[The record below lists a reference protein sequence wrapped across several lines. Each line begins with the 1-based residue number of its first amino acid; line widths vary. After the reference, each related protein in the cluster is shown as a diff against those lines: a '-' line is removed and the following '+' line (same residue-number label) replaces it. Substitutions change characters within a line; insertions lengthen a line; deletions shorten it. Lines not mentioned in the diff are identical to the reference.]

1 LQRFR
6 FEDSML
12 RVTRVTPKPDE
23 VILVLEGRLYGEWV
37 ELLEDE
43 CAQLLRTD
51 RRVLL
56 DLASVSFVDRRGARL
71 LRDLAMGRV
80 SLINCP
86 PLVDEL
92 VREDA
97 S

>member
-1 LQRFR
+1 
-6 FEDSML
+6 ML
-12 RVTRVTPKPDE
+12 RLTRTTRRTDE
-23 VILVLEGRLYGEWV
+23 VVLLLEGRLYGEWV
-37 ELLEDE
+37 ALLEDE
-43 CAQLLRTD
+43 CTHLLQAN

-56 DLASVSFVDRRGARL
+56 DLAQLSFVDRRGARL
-71 LRDLAMGRV
+71 LRDLGSRV
-80 SLINCP
+80 VLINCP

>member
-1 LQRFR
+1 
-6 FEDSML
+6 ML
-12 RVTRVTPKPDE
+12 RLTRTTRHTGE
-23 VILVLEGRLYGEWV
+23 VVLILEGRLYGEWV
-37 ELLEDE
+37 ALLEDE
-43 CAQLLRTD
+43 CTHLLQTH

-56 DLASVSFVDRRGARL
+56 DLASLSFVDRRGARL
-71 LRDLAMGRV
+71 LRDLRNRV
-80 SLINCP
+80 DLINCP

>member
-1 LQRFR
+1 MFR
-6 FEDSML
+6 L
-12 RVTRVTPKPDE
+12 TRVTPAPDE
-23 VILVLEGRLYGEWV
+23 VVLVIEGRLYGEWV

-43 CAQLLRTD
+43 CAQLLRTTQ
-51 RRVLL
+51 RVLL
-56 DLASVSFVDRRGARL
+56 DLASLSFVDRRGARL
-71 LRDLAMGRV
+71 LRKLATDQV
-80 SLINCP
+80 VLINCP

>member
-1 LQRFR
+1 
-6 FEDSML
+6 ML
-12 RVTRVTPKPDE
+12 RLTRTTQSSDGAV
-23 VILVLEGRLYGEWV
+23 LVLEGRLVGEWV

-51 RRVLL
+51 RKVLL
-56 DLASVSFVDRRGARL
+56 DLAAVSFVDRRGARL
-71 LRDLAMGRV
+71 LRDLAARPV
-80 SLINCP
+80 TLVNCS
-86 PLVDEL
+86 PLVAEL

>member
-1 LQRFR
+1 VQPRFR
-6 FEDSML
+6 L
-12 RVTRVTPKPDE
+12 TRVTPAPDE
-23 VILVLEGRLYGEWV
+23 VVLVIEGRLYGEWV

-43 CAQLLRTD
+43 CAQLLRTTQ
-51 RRVLL
+51 RVLL
-56 DLASVSFVDRRGARL
+56 DLASLSFVDRRGARL
-71 LRDLAMGRV
+71 LRKLATDQV
-80 SLINCP
+80 VLINCP